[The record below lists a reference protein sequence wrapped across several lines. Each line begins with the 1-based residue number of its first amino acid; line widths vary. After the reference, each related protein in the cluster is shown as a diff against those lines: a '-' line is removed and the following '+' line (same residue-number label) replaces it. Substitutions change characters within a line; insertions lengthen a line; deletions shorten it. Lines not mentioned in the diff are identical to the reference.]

1 MKTATILI
9 IEDNLELRENTAEIL
24 ELAGY
29 EVGLAENGKVGAK
42 KALQLKPNLIICD
55 IMMPELDGY
64 GVLNILSRNPDT
76 SLIPFIFLT
85 AKSELTDIR
94 KGMNLG
100 ADDYITKPFDETD
113 LLEAIETRLKKSEQ
127 LQLKSAKANEGL
139 NALIDASNKNNQLT
153 DLTLNRKEQ
162 HYNKKTIIYNEGDP
176 AKTLFYLIEGA
187 IKCVKMDS
195 YGKEL
200 VTELIGAGTFFGYQ
214 PLLTQTPYSE
224 TAVALENCNVSIIPK
239 ADFET
244 LINQDRDVA
253 MRFIKLLSGNIRE
266 KETQL
271 LQMAYAPVRERVAN
285 VLLKVAKF
293 SSAGEQVID
302 VSREDLANM
311 VGTAKESLI
320 RTLSD
325 FKKEGWI
332 EISGRTIRL
341 SEVEKLQRLTNGF

>member
-1 MKTATILI
+1 
-9 IEDNLELRENTAEIL
+9 
-24 ELAGY
+24 
-29 EVGLAENGKVGAK
+29 
-42 KALQLKPNLIICD
+42 
-55 IMMPELDGY
+55 
-64 GVLNILSRNPDT
+64 
-76 SLIPFIFLT
+76 
-85 AKSELTDIR
+85 
-94 KGMNLG
+94 
-100 ADDYITKPFDETD
+100 
-113 LLEAIETRLKKSEQ
+113 
-127 LQLKSAKANEGL
+127 
-139 NALIDASNKNNQLT
+139 
-153 DLTLNRKEQ
+153 
-162 HYNKKTIIYNEGDP
+162 
-176 AKTLFYLIEGA
+176 
-187 IKCVKMDS
+187 MDS